1 MVPILNRPIM
11 EHIIG
16 LVKHYGITEVI
27 ATLAFMPQ
35 VIADYFGDGEEW
47 GIGIEYAIEETPLG
61 TAGSVKNAERF
72 IPSDEPLLVIS
83 GDALTD
89 IDLSEV
95 VRFHRDH
102 GGAVTIALKSVP
114 DPLDFGV
121 VITAEDGLIERF
133 LEKPTWGQ
141 VFSDHINT
149 GIYVLEPWVLDLVP
163 ADTPFDFSADL
174 FPLLMDAG
182 HRLYGKVVDGY
193 WCDVGSHESYVEA
206 HRDVLDG
213 LAKIHV
219 PGIHAHEG
227 LWVAET
233 ATIDPGAVVRDKV
246 VLGNN
251 AKIRAGAVVGE
262 YTVVGDNCVIGADA
276 QVDHTIIWSDSF
288 VGKQSRVSG
297 AVLCRHVDIRARAV
311 VDSGAIIGSESVVGQ
326 GAHVHADV
334 SVYPY
339 KRIEPAATVNTSL
352 IWEST
357 AARSLFSDASISGL
371 VGLDVT
377 PELGLR
383 VAEAFG
389 TLLPKGAHVVV
400 TRDGSRSARMIKRAV
415 VAGLNAS
422 GIHVRDVRVAS
433 PAVSRFTTQKT
444 RCVGGVHVGL
454 SPTDPQ
460 ALEIRFF
467 DANGLDIPPWEQKKI
482 ERLYFRGEFRR
493 AFFEDVGEIIY
504 PPRPMEYYTSALDDA
519 IAVVGVE
526 SGWRTVV
533 ADLGCGVASLV
544 LPLVAHRWKL
554 NLVALNPIIDS
565 EAVTDCGPEGS
576 SSMDQITRGLDVFG
590 GDLGVSFDRPA
601 ERVTFITR
609 EGQALDGETA
619 LHLVT
624 DLWCRTMSDVPGD
637 IAVPLTAS
645 SAVERIAEEYGRTVI
660 RPGRS
665 RRALAQ
671 AVLDGRAVFAG
682 GVQGGYIFGDFFP
695 AYDGVL
701 TVGMVIRMLAKCGM
715 TMQQALDGLPDFHVE
730 HESVFCPA
738 ARKGAVMRA
747 VVEHAADMRSDL
759 TEGVRVFY
767 DDGWSLVLPDAVDPA
782 VGVWAEGIDTVQ
794 AAHRVSYWSDV
805 VKEAV
810 SSG

>member
-1 MVPILNRPIM
+1 
-11 EHIIG
+11 
-16 LVKHYGITEVI
+16 
-27 ATLAFMPQ
+27 
-35 VIADYFGDGEEW
+35 
-47 GIGIEYAIEETPLG
+47 
-61 TAGSVKNAERF
+61 
-72 IPSDEPLLVIS
+72 
-83 GDALTD
+83 
-89 IDLSEV
+89 
-95 VRFHRDH
+95 
-102 GGAVTIALKSVP
+102 
-114 DPLDFGV
+114 
-121 VITAEDGLIERF
+121 
-133 LEKPTWGQ
+133 
-141 VFSDHINT
+141 
-149 GIYVLEPWVLDLVP
+149 
-163 ADTPFDFSADL
+163 
-174 FPLLMDAG
+174 
-182 HRLYGKVVDGY
+182 
-193 WCDVGSHESYVEA
+193 
-206 HRDVLDG
+206 
-213 LAKIHV
+213 
-219 PGIHAHEG
+219 
-227 LWVAET
+227 
-233 ATIDPGAVVRDKV
+233 
-246 VLGNN
+246 
-251 AKIRAGAVVGE
+251 
-262 YTVVGDNCVIGADA
+262 
-276 QVDHTIIWSDSF
+276 
-288 VGKQSRVSG
+288 
-297 AVLCRHVDIRARAV
+297 
-311 VDSGAIIGSESVVGQ
+311 
-326 GAHVHADV
+326 
-334 SVYPY
+334 
-339 KRIEPAATVNTSL
+339 
-352 IWEST
+352 
-357 AARSLFSDASISGL
+357 
-371 VGLDVT
+371 
-377 PELGLR
+377 
-383 VAEAFG
+383 
-389 TLLPKGAHVVV
+389 
-400 TRDGSRSARMIKRAV
+400 MIKRAV

-504 PPRPMEYYTSALDDA
+504 PPRPLEYYTAALDDA

-576 SSMDQITRGLDVFG
+576 DAMGQITRGLDVFG

-601 ERVTFITR
+601 ERVTFITP
-609 EGQALDGETA
+609 EGHAVDGETA
-619 LHLVT
+619 LHLIT

-645 SAVERIAEEYGRTVI
+645 TAVERIAEKYGRTVI

-701 TVGMVIRMLAKCGM
+701 TVGMAIRMLATCGM
-715 TMQQALDGLPDFHVE
+715 TVQQALDGLPDFHVE

-767 DDGWSLVLPDAVDPA
+767 DDGWSLVLPDAVEPA
-782 VGVWAEGIDTVQ
+782 VGVWAEGTDTAQ

-810 SSG
+810 SSA